1 MDYESNPGLYLQL
14 SQPKPSLDQLNA
26 DMDGFMKAVKEARV
40 KFAIADLVIIAE
52 CLALGVDGQVG
63 QFFTWANCGAF
74 ERTPLMLAR
83 ALGEVQQ
90 KTKTILAQAIARA
103 GKEGRK

>member
-1 MDYESNPGLYLQL
+1 
-14 SQPKPSLDQLNA
+14 
-26 DMDGFMKAVKEARV
+26 
-40 KFAIADLVIIAE
+40 
-52 CLALGVDGQVG
+52 
-63 QFFTWANCGAF
+63 
-74 ERTPLMLAR
+74 MLAR